1 MNKHDG
7 YAGTGKVLPANGA
20 ASVLRVKTVHKHSFY
35 DALCVYTVI
44 ESGMPCSSGK
54 SGSVLQKRE
63 INRATG
69 KLIGQVD
76 PTRNALN
83 RRIRL
88 RSLDRN
94 QVINAQMEAMIA

>member
-1 MNKHDG
+1 MYDG
-7 YAGTGKVLPANGA
+7 LYIYT
-20 ASVLRVKTVHKHSFY
+20 ASMYGMLWL
-35 DALCVYTVI
+35 DAD
-44 ESGMPCSSGK
+44 

-69 KLIGQVD
+69 KLIGQVE

-94 QVINAQMEAMIA
+94 QVINAQIEAMIA